1 MKTFSIALN
10 SFKKTLL
17 PLEKHLRLRNF
28 LVGYSLTL
36 ADVTLIASLITPL
49 QTVLDQQYRKDTIPN
64 LSRYSEIILSGKAF
78 LQTFGR
84 IHFAKKMLQPLI

>member
-36 ADVTLIASLITPL
+36 ADVTLIASLVIPL

-78 LQTFGR
+78 V
-84 IHFAKKMLQPLI
+84 